1 MSVNVIERL
10 HDDYLETHRFLI
22 ERGAEREALR
32 SLSLVEENFPKALL
46 LAAAS
51 HFEKCLMDS
60 VEVLAKEST
69 RDDHPLVS
77 LIQGKVIK
85 RQYHTWFDWDKPR
98 NVKSA
103 NPFFSMFGSDFKTHA
118 EHMVAQDDRL
128 SESILAF
135 LEIGRE
141 RNMLVHQDFANYSMD
156 KNSSEVYQLY
166 RIAVTFVDWF
176 PDAIREFSSRP

>member
-22 ERGAEREALR
+22 EKGAFRPLT
-32 SLSLVEENFPKALL
+32 LVEENFPKALL

-51 HFEKCLMDS
+51 HFEKRLTDS
-60 VEVLAKEST
+60 VEVFTKEST
-69 RDDHPLVS
+69 RNDHPLVS

-85 RQYHTWFDWDKPR
+85 RQYHTWFDWDKPQ

-118 EHMVAQDDRL
+118 ERMVAQDDGL
-128 SESILAF
+128 SKSILAF
-135 LEIGRE
+135 LEIGKE
-141 RNMLVHQDFANYSMD
+141 RNMLVHQDFANYLMY
-156 KNSSEVYQLY
+156 KTSSEVYQLY
-166 RIAVTFVDWF
+166 RIAMAFVDWF